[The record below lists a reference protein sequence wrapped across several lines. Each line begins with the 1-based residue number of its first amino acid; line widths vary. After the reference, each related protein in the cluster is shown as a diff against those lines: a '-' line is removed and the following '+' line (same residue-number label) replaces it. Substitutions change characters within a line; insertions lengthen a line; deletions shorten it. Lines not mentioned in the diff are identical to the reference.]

1 MHSFMSL
8 TASFAQG
15 NESSLSNILILVLG
29 LLVVMV
35 VLAMVAPRLRIP
47 YPILLVLGGLLLGFV
62 PGLPRFTLDPNIVF
76 LLFLPPLLYASAWQT
91 SWRDFR
97 ANLRP
102 ISLLALGM
110 VLLTT
115 IVVAVVAHVLIP
127 DLPWA
132 VAFVLGAIVSPTDAV
147 AATAI
152 AQRLSIRL
160 PGAFSG

>member
-1 MHSFMSL
+1 MPSPQS
-8 TASFAQG
+8 ASEVIGFWQML
-15 NESSLSNILILVLG
+15 SS
-29 LLVVMV
+29 
-35 VLAMVAPRLRIP
+35 
-47 YPILLVLGGLLLGFV
+47 
-62 PGLPRFTLDPNIVF
+62 
-76 LLFLPPLLYASAWQT
+76 SAWRT

-102 ISLLALGM
+102 ISQLALGL

-115 IVVAVVAHVLIP
+115 VVVAVVAHVLIP